1 MTTETQVFSTT
12 CWECSTRCGS
22 LVTVADGRVTK
33 IGPNSD
39 HPGSKGAFCVK
50 GIRGLPELTGHD
62 DRLIH
67 PIRRAGERGSGRWE
81 RIDWDTALDEMAD
94 RLIETRDRHGP
105 LSLVGAV
112 SSAFFSRGA
121 MVALLMRALGS
132 PNWMMNQDLCG
143 GCRALS
149 DRLTGLN
156 CVGGEDIDQT
166 SCALIVGRNPSAA
179 DPVQW
184 MALKR
189 AKQRGAIMVVIDPAR
204 TPAAKMADLWLQ
216 PRPGTDSAIALAMIH
231 VIVTEDLYDLAF
243 VQRWCHGFKE
253 LSQRAAQYPPN
264 VAARLSGVGE
274 DDIVRAAR
282 LYAEGPS
289 VFVSGHGIDAFS
301 AGVQTFRA
309 FHALVAITGNLD
321 RPGGNRRVKRPKDWR
336 NYIDLLHDPAFRLSS
351 EIENQTIGADLFPL
365 WSGPEGWQ
373 TASHNPSVIEA
384 ILTSEPYPVRAMYVS
399 GVNIAVT
406 YPDTQRTMEALAAL
420 DFLAVTTHMMTP
432 TAELAD
438 IVLPKTTGL
447 EEEEVSLDPG
457 GPCVSYTRAVL
468 APRGEARS
476 DFDIATGLA
485 DRLEARGIAARKFLP
500 WRTKRDFITFL
511 MGDSGIDFNALER
524 IGFAKFDYVIG
535 DFETTGFK
543 TPTGK
548 IELFSERLDALG
560 LDPLPD
566 YSAPRYEQQTT
577 KVLSDYPL
585 ILLTGAR
592 EKTYHHS
599 RYREQAWARKI
610 SPFPRLEMNSATAA
624 SNGLERDDW
633 VRIETPDADGGCELM
648 VTLTEDVAPGILRT
662 GMGWWLP
669 EAAEPARGALTVNI
683 NATMSYGGPWDPVTG
698 SADTRGLVCRVT
710 KIQPGNAAMAAV
722 SK

>member
-1 MTTETQVFSTT
+1 MTTETQVFPTT

-22 LVTVADGRVTK
+22 LVTVTNGRVTK
-33 IGPNSD
+33 IGPNPD

-50 GIRGLPELTGHD
+50 GIRGLPELTEHD

-67 PIRRAGERGSGRWE
+67 PLRRAGERGSGRWE
-81 RIDWDTALDEMAD
+81 RIEWDCALDEIAN

-112 SSAFFSRGA
+112 SSAYFSRGA

-189 AKQRGAIMVVIDPAR
+189 ANKRGATIVVIDPAR

-216 PRPGTDSAIALAMIH
+216 PKPGTDSAIALAMIY
-231 VIVTEDLYDLAF
+231 VIITENLHDLNF
-243 VQRWCHGFKE
+243 IQRWCYGFKD

-264 VAARLSGVGE
+264 VAAHLSGVSE
-274 DDIVRAAR
+274 DDIIHAAR
-282 LYAEGPS
+282 LYAQGPS

-309 FHALVAITGNLD
+309 FHALIAITGNLD
-321 RPGGNRRVKRPKDWR
+321 RPGGNRRVKKPTDWR
-336 NYIDLLHDPAFRLSS
+336 NYIELLHDPEFRLSR
-351 EIENQTIGADLFPL
+351 EIENQTIGTDLFPL

-384 ILTSEPYPVRAMYVS
+384 ILTGEPYPVRAMYVS

-406 YPDTQRTMEALAAL
+406 YPDTRRTMEALAAL
-420 DFLAVTTHMMTP
+420 DFLAVTTNMMTP

-438 IVLPKTTGL
+438 IVLPKTTSL
-447 EEEEVSLDPG
+447 EEEEISLDPG
-457 GPCVSYTRAVL
+457 APCVSFTRAVL
-468 APRGEARS
+468 APRGSAQS
-476 DFDIATGLA
+476 DFDIATALA
-485 DRLEARGIAARKFLP
+485 DRLQARGIPARKFLP
-500 WRTKRDFITFL
+500 WRTKREFTTFL
-511 MGDSGIDFNALER
+511 MGNSDIDLDDLER
-524 IGFAKFDYVIG
+524 TGFAKFDYAMG

-548 IELFSERLDALG
+548 IELFSERLQALG

-566 YSAPRYEQQTT
+566 YVEPRSKRQTA

-610 SPFPRLEMNSATAA
+610 SPFPRVEMNLETAA

-633 VRIETPDADGGCELM
+633 VKIETPDADGSCELM

-669 EAAEPARGALTVNI
+669 EAAGPARGAFTVNV
-683 NATMSYGGPWDPVTG
+683 NATMSYGEPWDPVTG
-698 SADTRGLVCRVT
+698 SADTRGLSCRVT
-710 KIQPGNAAMAAV
+710 KIAPENAAMGTV